1 MKVWFAF
8 LFVGIAASGQEPGV
22 TGKWSGIFLD
32 VPVFITLKQDGSKLA
47 GNGGPTEKQQLLQ
60 FQDGSVEADH
70 VLFAAGMYHFD
81 LRLAGDIMRG
91 EVTYG
96 GQVNKI
102 YLKRVPDRP
111 DSANLAFEVASVKH
125 SPPLPPGRGFNSSMK
140 LDPGRLTC
148 TNVSLKKLIL
158 NMYDVKDYQVSGP
171 AWVDTELFDIVATM
185 PRDTTGEEV
194 IRMAKTLLAE
204 RFHLAMHRDTK
215 EMPVY
220 ALVVGKNGTKL
231 KEVEFGRGETST
243 RPGKYTA
250 KMTPMTNFT
259 SFLSRQMDR
268 PVIDMTRLKGYY
280 SFELEW
286 TPEESAIPKPV
297 EGGAAVD
304 SAVGPS
310 LISALQ
316 QLGLKLESRRAPVEI
331 LVIDRADRM
340 PTEN

>member
-1 MKVWFAF
+1 MKIWVP
-8 LFVGIAASGQEPGV
+8 LFFMAVAAMGQEGSV

-32 VPVFITLKQDGSKLA
+32 VPVYITLKQNGSKLA
-47 GNGGPTEKQQLLQ
+47 GIGGPTEKQQLLE
-60 FQDGSVEADH
+60 FRDGSVEGDH
-70 VLFAAGMYHFD
+70 ILFAAGTYHFD

-91 EVTYG
+91 EVTYD

-102 YLKRVPDRP
+102 YLKRVPDR
-111 DSANLAFEVASVKH
+111 SGTASLAFEVVSVEH
-125 SPPLPPGRGFNSSMK
+125 SPAVPPGSGVNSSMK

-171 AWVDTELFDIVATM
+171 AWMDTELFDIVATM

-194 IRMAKTLLAE
+194 IAMAKTLLAD
-204 RFHLAMHRDTK
+204 RFHLAIHKETK
-215 EMPVY
+215 EVPVY
-220 ALVVGKNGTKL
+220 GLVVGKNGMKL

-259 SFLSRQMDR
+259 NFLSRQMDR
-268 PVIDMTRLKGYY
+268 PVIDMTGLKGFY

-286 TPEESAIPKPV
+286 TPEESAVPKPL

-310 LISALQ
+310 LMSALQ
-316 QLGLKLESRRAPVEI
+316 QLGLKLEPRRAPVET
-331 LVIDRADRM
+331 LVIDRADRT

>member
-171 AWVDTELFDIVATM
+171 A
-185 PRDTTGEEV
+185 
-194 IRMAKTLLAE
+194 
-204 RFHLAMHRDTK
+204 
-215 EMPVY
+215 
-220 ALVVGKNGTKL
+220 
-231 KEVEFGRGETST
+231 
-243 RPGKYTA
+243 
-250 KMTPMTNFT
+250 
-259 SFLSRQMDR
+259 
-268 PVIDMTRLKGYY
+268 
-280 SFELEW
+280 
-286 TPEESAIPKPV
+286 
-297 EGGAAVD
+297 
-304 SAVGPS
+304 
-310 LISALQ
+310 
-316 QLGLKLESRRAPVEI
+316 
-331 LVIDRADRM
+331 
-340 PTEN
+340 